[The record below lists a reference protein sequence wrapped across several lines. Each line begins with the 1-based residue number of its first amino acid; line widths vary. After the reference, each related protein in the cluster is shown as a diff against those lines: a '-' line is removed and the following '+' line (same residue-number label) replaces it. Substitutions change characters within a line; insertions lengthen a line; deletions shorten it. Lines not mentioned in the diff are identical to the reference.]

1 MSRRPDPFAIK
12 ESGGDIKDREVG
24 GFSWRNFEGTSLG
37 EPGVGTLRR
46 VITQTVPN
54 VWLWLI
60 MLILLIL
67 AGRLFYLQAGQGEY
81 WRNIAEGNRIRMEY
95 LPAVRGNIVDRENR
109 PLTRNTPSFSLVVT
123 PADLPR
129 DEIERQSLLNDLL
142 ATVPPELIH
151 QEEINNLS
159 KISYLPQVIVS
170 NLPREL
176 ALLLMVE
183 TGNTKGVRVE
193 AVNQREYLLSEATGH
208 VLGYTGQI
216 SQTEYESNPGKYLL
230 NDIVGKSGLE
240 YSYEDLLHGV
250 TGRKEVEIDA
260 MGRERKIYATQ
271 SAQAGAKLT
280 LTIDSE
286 LQQLSYQE
294 LKNVLRTVGKGG
306 SIVALE
312 PKTGEILA
320 LVSYPSYN
328 PNIFTTQR
336 DPKLIQEVL
345 TDKRRTLYN
354 RAVSGEYPPGSTI
367 KPLLAAAGLADG
379 IINTTTTV
387 LSTGGVQL
395 GNQFFSDWKKG
406 GHGLTDVYKAIAES
420 VNTFF
425 YLLGGGSSTRRGLG
439 ISRLDYYFD
448 LFGLGHPT
456 GIDLPG
462 ERVGF
467 VPTPEW
473 KLKTASDRWYRGDTY
488 NVSIGQGNLLVTPL
502 RLAVAYG
509 ALATGG
515 VMRWP
520 HLVKQVTLVTG
531 EISKI
536 EAQPLPGPNFSPEIL
551 TAVQKGMRQTVI
563 QGSARS
569 LQAVPI
575 PVAGKTGTAQAGS
588 GKPTHAWFAGYVP
601 AGDPGLVVVVMVEN
615 GGEGSTVAV
624 PIAHKIF
631 NWYYNKHK

>member
-1 MSRRPDPFAIK
+1 
-12 ESGGDIKDREVG
+12 
-24 GFSWRNFEGTSLG
+24 

-46 VITQTVPN
+46 IITQTVPN
-54 VWLWLI
+54 VWLWLT

-129 DEIERQSLLNDLL
+129 EEIERQSLLNDLL

-176 ALLLMVE
+176 ALLLMVK

-193 AVNQREYLLSEATGH
+193 AVNQREYLLSEATAH

-367 KPLLAAAGLADG
+367 KPLLAVAGLADG

-448 LFGLGHPT
+448 LFGISHPT
-456 GIDLPG
+456 GVDLPG

-473 KLKTASDRWYRGDTY
+473 KLKTANDRWYRGDTY

-509 ALATGG
+509 ALATSG

-520 HLVKQVTLVTG
+520 HLVKQVTLATG

-536 EAQPLPGPNFSPEIL
+536 EARPLPGPNFSPEIL
-551 TAVQKGMRQTVI
+551 TAVQKGMRQTII

-601 AGDPGLVVVVMVEN
+601 ADDPDLVVVVMVEN
-615 GGEGSTVAV
+615 GGEGSTAAV